1 MISEPL
7 RPALSNARRVGWL
20 MNRLNS
26 VRADLLREALTPFG
40 ISARGLGLLMALD
53 ELPQPVS
60 QQEISAALVLDQAS
74 VAIVAEHLQAK
85 GLIVRHRD
93 PRNRRRYAV
102 ELTAEGR
109 RIFDAAWRESAEA
122 EARMTDGLT
131 EEEAA
136 TLRDLLQ
143 RIAAEHGII

>member
-1 MISEPL
+1 
-7 RPALSNARRVGWL
+7 

-26 VRADLLREALTPFG
+26 VRADLLRESLAPFG

-74 VAIVAEHLQAK
+74 VAIVADQLQEK
-85 GLIVRHRD
+85 GLISRHRD

-102 ELTAEGR
+102 ELTPEGR
-109 RIFDAAWRESAEA
+109 RVFDTAWRESAEV
-122 EARMTDGLT
+122 EARMTDGLND
-131 EEEAA
+131 EEAA

-143 RIAAEHGII
+143 RVAAEHGIL